1 MLNVSLELSFK
12 AEKKKKKKKKKML
25 FSVPKENR

>member
-12 AEKKKKKKKKKML
+12 AEKKKKKKKCY
-25 FSVPKENR
+25 SVPKENR

>member
-1 MLNVSLELSFK
+1 MPNVSLELSFK
-12 AEKKKKKKKKKML
+12 AEKKKKKKKML